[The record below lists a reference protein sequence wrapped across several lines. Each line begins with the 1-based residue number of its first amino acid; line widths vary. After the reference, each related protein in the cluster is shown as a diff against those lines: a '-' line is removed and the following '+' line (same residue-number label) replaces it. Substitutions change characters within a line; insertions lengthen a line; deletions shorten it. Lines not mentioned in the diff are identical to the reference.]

1 MKSFQSQ
8 FNSGFFKT
16 TFICLVLCALIA
28 TQAYAQKI
36 LDEIT
41 ESEKLKVGLSG
52 TQPPYSMEATDGM
65 LIGYDV
71 DLALLIADAMDVE
84 LELVQIPFSDLL
96 ASLKVGKVD
105 IVLSGL
111 GMSTERNMQFAFVGP
126 YHMSGLSV
134 LSKSSEFTSR
144 NTVGSMNAKKNK
156 IATLKN
162 STSEVYVKSQFPEAK
177 IMTVANYDEA
187 VEMLRKDEIAAMIA
201 DFSECTF
208 ASFKHPEDRLLVMRD
223 LLTTERVGIA
233 LSPED
238 PLFVNL
244 ISNLFNE
251 FQETG
256 VFTNLENTWF
266 VDSSWINRVN

>member
-1 MKSFQSQ
+1 MKAIKLLY
-8 FNSGFFKT
+8 NTKCLKT
-16 TFICLVLCALIA
+16 ILVCFALCASI
-28 TQAYAQKI
+28 TTHSWAQKI
-36 LDEIT
+36 LYDILET
-41 ESEKLKVGLSG
+41 EKLKVGVSG
-52 TQPPYSMEATDGM
+52 TQPPYSMEAIDGT
-65 LIGYDV
+65 LIGFDV

-96 ASLKVGKVD
+96 ASLSIGKVD
-105 IVLSGL
+105 MVLSGL
-111 GMSTERNMQFAFVGP
+111 GMTTERNMQFAFVGP
-126 YHMSGLSV
+126 YHMSGISV
-134 LSKSSEFTSR
+134 LSKSAEFTNR
-144 NTVGSMNAKKNK
+144 NTVSSMNSKKNK

-162 STSEVYVKSQFPEAK
+162 STSEVFVKSQFPEVK
-177 IMTVANYDEA
+177 IMAVANYDEA
-187 VEMLRKDEIAAMIA
+187 IEMLRKDEIVAMIA

-238 PLFVNL
+238 PLLVNL

-266 VDSSWINRVN
+266 VDSSWIDRVN